1 MMAALMAGIAFGT
14 AGTAAAHALQYPV
27 GAMTHTAHG
36 LGVATLLPYVMQ
48 FNRPSCTTEYA
59 AIARAMAVG
68 DSSDSEDTLADKAI
82 DAMAELF
89 ASVNIPRTLA
99 DLKMP
104 EDKID
109 WAAEQAFGAARLIN
123 NNPRTLTVDSLISI
137 SKAAFSGNRA
147 ALVG

>member
-1 MMAALMAGIAFGT
+1 
-14 AGTAAAHALQYPV
+14 
-27 GAMTHTAHG
+27 
-36 LGVATLLPYVMQ
+36 MQ

-59 AIARAMAVG
+59 AIARAMSVG
-68 DSSDSEDTLADKAI
+68 DSSDNDDTLADKAI
-82 DAMAELF
+82 DAMATLF
-89 ASVNIPRTLA
+89 DSVNIPRTLA

-137 SKAAFSGNRA
+137 SQAAFSGNRA
-147 ALVG
+147 ALAG